1 MLHVYGA
8 KAVSLWTSNIFLNLA
23 FAYLAGAGQ
32 ENSNLYYRY
41 IMLHSKNG
49 LNLGPPPPPGQ
60 TQLFLGPLSS
70 PWGKYSG
77 SAHVDNRILT
87 FIDFISLIHVNL
99 IKINNLLNK

>member
-8 KAVSLWTSNIFLNLA
+8 KAESLWTSNIFLNLA

-32 ENSNLYYRY
+32 ENLNLYYRY

-60 TQLFLGPLSS
+60 TQLFLGPLI
-70 PWGKYSG
+70 PLGKIFWIR
-77 SAHVDNRILT
+77 AC
-87 FIDFISLIHVNL
+87 
-99 IKINNLLNK
+99 

>member
-8 KAVSLWTSNIFLNLA
+8 KAESLWTSNIFLNLA

-49 LNLGPPPPPGQ
+49 LNLGPPPPFRSNTIVPKTPHPPGENI
-60 TQLFLGPLSS
+60 LDPRMLIIVFLHL
-70 PWGKYSG
+70 
-77 SAHVDNRILT
+77 L
-87 FIDFISLIHVNL
+87 ISFL
-99 IKINNLLNK
+99 